1 MDENE
6 IYGVLENFKTVIE
19 ALENRVSEMDTMY
32 HDAQAQNDERFH
44 NIEKTLYDDLLNP
57 VKETLAQQEKEDAI
71 EAYRQKYG
79 GKLDVY
85 NERLRAFEGPDFDL
99 SREGYEGWQEYE
111 PPEGEEGYTEEEY
124 VDALVQMVEEQLAS
138 IKEALGVPEDSTI
151 KVEETSDGEAK
162 LSVDDKVIETEEAPK
177 SEKEEKLEEEDD
189 EETSKEDLKK
199 LEEEMR
205 KEGLI

>member
-1 MDENE
+1 MEENE
-6 IYGVLENFKTVIE
+6 IYDVLENFKTVIE

-151 KVEETSDGEAK
+151 KVEETPNGEAK
-162 LSVDDKVIETEEAPK
+162 LSVDNKTIETEAPK
-177 SEKEEKLEEEDD
+177 SEKEEKLEDEEE

>member
-1 MDENE
+1 MEENE
-6 IYGVLENFKTVIE
+6 IYDVLENFKTVIE

-57 VKETLAQQEKEDAI
+57 VKETLAQQEKEEDAI

-124 VDALVQMVEEQLAS
+124 VDALVKMVEEQLAS
-138 IKEALGVPEDSTI
+138 IKEALGVPEEKTI
-151 KVEETSDGEAK
+151 KVEETPNGEAK
-162 LSVDDKVIETEEAPK
+162 LSVDNKTIETEEAPK
-177 SEKEEKLEEEDD
+177 KK
-189 EETSKEDLKK
+189 KKKK